1 MSLREKAMEMRNAID
16 GIDLALHGNID
27 LPKQRALFSDA
38 RDDLKIKVTITV
50 ADLRQ
55 LGRAMDECNRIA
67 NSPEYTPAQL
77 DS

>member
-1 MSLREKAMEMRNAID
+1 MSLREKAMEMRDAID
-16 GIDLALHGNID
+16 GIDLALHGSND

-38 RDDLKIKVTITV
+38 RDDLKIRVTIT
-50 ADLRQ
+50 AANLRQ

-67 NSPEYTPAQL
+67 NSPECTPAQL